1 MFVEI
6 SIANY
11 KYVIIAIMFLRRTD
25 SKRKL
30 VGVALLLATV
40 FFTFGHTLFSP
51 SVALADQRHRDEVPH
66 APDSEDHSPCPTELH
81 QTISNRTTTDD
92 DQHSLGDFDFC
103 ANDVVNSDFTYP
115 YDYLT
120 FAYRFEREKIP
131 PRLPLEQKTQ
141 FLF

>member
-1 MFVEI
+1 MYLKGP
-6 SIANY
+6 NQ
-11 KYVIIAIMFLRRTD
+11 K
-25 SKRKL
+25 KKL
-30 VGVALLLATV
+30 FGVALLLATV

-51 SVALADQRHRDEVPH
+51 SIALADQAHRDEIPH

-81 QTISNRTTTDD
+81 QTISNRTTSDD
-92 DQHSLGDFDFC
+92 DQHSSGDVDYC
-103 ANDVVNSDFTYP
+103 ALAVTNSNFAYP
-115 YDYLT
+115 DDYLI